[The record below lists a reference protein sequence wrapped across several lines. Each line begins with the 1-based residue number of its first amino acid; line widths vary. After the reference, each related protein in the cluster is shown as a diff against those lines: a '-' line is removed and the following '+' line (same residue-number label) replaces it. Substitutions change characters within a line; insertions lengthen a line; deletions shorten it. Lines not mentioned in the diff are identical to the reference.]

1 MPAIRD
7 LAPLLDQLP
16 VGVSIVDAAT
26 GALVH
31 ANRRARELLGA
42 AGVDLG
48 DPERYVHTEGYR
60 PDVTRFGVDEWPIRQ
75 ALRGQVVA
83 NEIVRF
89 RAPDGGFVRFE
100 TNASPIYDDASGH
113 LVAAVVTF
121 QDISERERRD
131 EAARD
136 FVANAAHELRTPVT
150 AIAASIEVL
159 QRGAKEDPA
168 QRDRFLDHIE
178 RECDRL
184 GRLARSLAT
193 LARAQSGMEPPPA
206 EVVALAPLLET
217 LAGRATT
224 AASVDIRVDCA
235 PELAALANRDL
246 AEQALSSVV
255 ANAARYTAHGR
266 IGVRAAARGDRVV
279 VEVSDTG
286 PGIECDERDRVFE
299 RFYRGRGRE
308 GGGFGLG
315 LPIARDAVAAA
326 GGTVE
331 IESDPATG
339 TTARMTFRAAR
350 PAAP

>member
-246 AEQALSSVV
+246 AEQALWALVE
-255 ANAARYTAHGR
+255 NAARYTESGS
-266 IGVRAAARGDRVV
+266 VTLSARPTADGRVV
-279 VEVSDTG
+279 TEVVDTG
-286 PGIECDERDRVFE
+286 PGIPPDTRERVFE
-299 RFYRGRGRE
+299 RFFRATPKQ
-308 GGGFGLG
+308 GGFGIG
-315 LPIARDAVAAA
+315 LAIAREAVTAL
-326 GGTVE
+326 GGQLELDSTEGV
-331 IESDPATG
+331 G
-339 TTARMTFRAAR
+339 TSVRVILPAAR
-350 PAAP
+350 LAHR